1 MLNESQKKYLIQLI
15 NQGQSLPEEFKYVL
29 FPTEH
34 MEYELNYA
42 GKIRKEDLIANEDG
56 VFPVPLQIEK
66 FFNKDLLSS
75 SDDLEWINM
84 LVFGDNLQ
92 FLKTV
97 YENKDPLIKD
107 KVKGRVKLIYI
118 DPPFATEDEFMNKE
132 GAKAYTDKKKG
143 AEFIEFLRRRI
154 ILAKEILADDGSV
167 YVHMDQKMGHYVKI
181 LLDEVFGKNNFKSE
195 IIWKY
200 FGPTSTDSNFPR
212 KHDTIFFYTK
222 SDNYFFNPKATLIDY
237 DEKAVKRYD
246 KIDEDGRRYKIYNN
260 SDGTIRKAYMKE
272 GKPTEVFNIPFV
284 QGTSLERTGYPTQKP
299 EALIKRIIEAS
310 TNPGDLVLDFFG
322 GSGTTATTAEKLGR
336 RWITCD
342 IGKLS
347 YFTTQKRLLRIAES
361 KDLISTMKKYSKSA
375 KPFVTAQLGVYDLKK
390 AFELEWQEY
399 KQFISGLFEIEIAD
413 FDLAGLEFDGKKSE
427 YPVKIFDYRKYKDS
441 SIDVD
446 YLENINSVIGNRV
459 NGRIY
464 IVAPANY
471 VDFLTDYYEIDG
483 IRYYFLKVPYQVI
496 KELHKIPFH
505 KLRQPQSKKNLN
517 SIDEVVGFHFIRQPE
532 VKTEFKVSKKNIEIK
547 IKEFKSQYGKDDKGV
562 ILENFESLSAVYIDK
577 DYNGKHF
584 ELDDVYFAEDL
595 LPGNSEKKGKDKN
608 DDEIREELR
617 SKNKPALS
625 ITLDIKGLGDKLMV
639 IYTDIYGNDF
649 TEIFNIK
656 REVK

>member
-66 FFNKDLLSS
+66 FFNKDSMPTS
-75 SDDLEWINM
+75 GDLEWINM
-84 LVFGDNLQ
+84 VVFGDNLQ

-118 DPPFATEDEFMNKE
+118 DPPFATEDEFINKE

-143 AEFIEFLRRRI
+143 AEFIEFLRRRLL
-154 ILAKEILADDGSV
+154 LAKEILADDGSIFI
-167 YVHMDQKMGHYVKI
+167 HLDQKMSHYIKV
-181 LLDEVFGKNNFKSE
+181 LMDEIFEKNNFRNE
-195 IIWKY
+195 IAWCY
-200 FGPTSTDSNFPR
+200 TGPSQAGSYFPR
-212 KHDTIFFYTK
+212 KHDNILFYSKTK
-222 SDNYFFNPKATLIDY
+222 NNYFESPRIEHKSGVHNTGKLFGSTEEDLELKKELENKGKKVEDWWVDIWSTD
-237 DEKAVKRYD
+237 RYRS
-246 KIDEDGRRYKIYNN
+246 EL
-260 SDGTIRKAYMKE
+260 
-272 GKPTEVFNIPFV
+272 V
-284 QGTSLERTGYPTQKP
+284 GYPTQKP
-299 EALIKRIIEAS
+299 EALIKRIIEAA
-310 TNPGDLVLDFFG
+310 TKPGDLVLDFFG

-361 KDLISTMKKYSKSA
+361 KDLILTKKKYKKSA

-390 AFELEWQEY
+390 AFELEWKEY
-399 KQFISGLFEIEIAD
+399 KQFISGLFEIEISD
-413 FDLAGLEFDGKKSE
+413 FDLAGLEFNGKKSE

-446 YLENINSVIGNRV
+446 YLEKIHSVIGNRV
-459 NGRIY
+459 DGRVY

-483 IRYYFLKVPYQVI
+483 IRYYFLKVPYQII

-532 VKTEFKVSKKNIEIK
+532 VKTEFKVSKKSVEIK

-595 LPGNSEKKGKDKN
+595 LPGNSGKKGKDKN
-608 DDEIREELR
+608 DDEIREELK
-617 SKNKPALS
+617 SKNKTALS
-625 ITLDIKGLGDKLMV
+625 ITLDIKDLGDKLMV

>member
-1 MLNESQKKYLIQLI
+1 MITESQKAYLIQLI
-15 NQGQSLPEEFKYVL
+15 NKGQSLPEEFKYVL

-66 FFNKDLLSS
+66 FFNKDSLSS

-84 LVFGDNLQ
+84 IVFGDNLQ

-143 AEFIEFLRRRI
+143 AEFVEFLRRRLL
-154 ILAKEILADDGSV
+154 LAKEILADDGSIFI
-167 YVHMDQKMGHYVKI
+167 HLDQKMSHYVKV
-181 LLDEVFGKNNFKSE
+181 LMDEIFEKNNFRNE
-195 IIWKY
+195 IAWCY
-200 FGPTSTDSNFPR
+200 TGPSQAGSYFPR
-212 KHDTIFFYTK
+212 KHDNILFYSKTK
-222 SDNYFFNPKATLIDY
+222 NNYFDSPRIEHKSGVHNTGKLFGSTEENLELKKELENKGKKVEDWWVDIWSTD
-237 DEKAVKRYD
+237 RYRS
-246 KIDEDGRRYKIYNN
+246 EL
-260 SDGTIRKAYMKE
+260 
-272 GKPTEVFNIPFV
+272 V
-284 QGTSLERTGYPTQKP
+284 GYPTQKP
-299 EALIKRIIEAS
+299 EALVKRIIESS
-310 TNPGDLVLDFFG
+310 TKPGDLVLDFFG

-361 KDLISTMKKYSKSA
+361 KDLISTKKKYKKSA

-390 AFELEWQEY
+390 AFELEWKEY
-399 KQFISGLFEIEIAD
+399 KQFISGLFEIEIID
-413 FDLAGLEFDGKKSE
+413 FDLAGFEFNGKKSE

-446 YLENINSVIGNRV
+446 YLEKVHSVIENRV
-459 NGRIY
+459 DGRVY

-483 IRYYFLKVPYQVI
+483 IRYYFLKVPYQII

-532 VKTEFKVSKKNIEIK
+532 VKTELKISKKNVEIK

-595 LPGNSEKKGKDKN
+595 LPSSSGKKGKDKN
-608 DDEIREELR
+608 DDEIREELK
-617 SKNKPALS
+617 SQNKTALS
-625 ITLDIKGLGDKLMV
+625 ITLDIKDLGDKLMV

-649 TEIFNIK
+649 TEIFDIK
-656 REVK
+656 REVI

>member
-1 MLNESQKKYLIQLI
+1 MLIESQKKYLIQLI

-66 FFNKDLLSS
+66 FFNKDSLP
-75 SDDLEWINM
+75 SDLDWINM
-84 LVFGDNLQ
+84 VVFGDNLQ

-97 YENKDPLIKD
+97 YENKDSLIKD

-143 AEFIEFLRRRI
+143 AEFIEFLRRRLL
-154 ILAKEILADDGSV
+154 LAKEILADDGSIFI
-167 YVHMDQKMGHYVKI
+167 HLDQKMSHYVKV
-181 LLDEVFGKNNFKSE
+181 LMDEIFEKNNFRNE
-195 IIWKY
+195 IAWCY
-200 FGPTSTDSNFPR
+200 TGPSQAGSYFPR
-212 KHDTIFFYTK
+212 KHDNILFYSKTK
-222 SDNYFFNPKATLIDY
+222 NNYFESPRIEHKSGVHNTGKLFGSTEEDLELKKELENKGKKVEDWWVDIWSTD
-237 DEKAVKRYD
+237 RYRS
-246 KIDEDGRRYKIYNN
+246 EL
-260 SDGTIRKAYMKE
+260 
-272 GKPTEVFNIPFV
+272 V
-284 QGTSLERTGYPTQKP
+284 GYPTQKP

-310 TNPGDLVLDFFG
+310 TKPGDLVLDFFG

-361 KDLISTMKKYSKSA
+361 KDLISTKKKYKKSA

-399 KQFISGLFEIEIAD
+399 KQFISGLFEIELAD
-413 FDLAGLEFDGKKSE
+413 FDLAGLGFNGKKSE

-446 YLENINSVIGNRV
+446 YLEKIHSVIGNRV
-459 NGRIY
+459 DGRVY

-483 IRYYFLKVPYQVI
+483 IRYYFLKVPYQII

-532 VKTEFKVSKKNIEIK
+532 VKTELKVSKKILEIK

-595 LPGNSEKKGKDKN
+595 LPGSNGKKGKDKN
-608 DDEIREELR
+608 DDEIREELK
-617 SKNKPALS
+617 SKNKTALS
-625 ITLDIKGLGDKLMV
+625 ITLDIKDLGDKLMA

-649 TEIFNIK
+649 TEIFIIK
-656 REVK
+656 KEVE

>member
-1 MLNESQKKYLIQLI
+1 MITESQKAYLIQLI
-15 NQGQSLPEEFKYVL
+15 NKGQSLPEEFKYVL

-66 FFNKDLLSS
+66 FFNKDSLSS

-84 LVFGDNLQ
+84 IVFGDNLQ

-143 AEFIEFLRRRI
+143 AEFVEFLRRRLL
-154 ILAKEILADDGSV
+154 LAKEILADDGSIFI
-167 YVHMDQKMGHYVKI
+167 HLDQKMSHYVKV
-181 LLDEVFGKNNFKSE
+181 LMDEIFEKNNFRNE
-195 IIWKY
+195 IAWCY
-200 FGPTSTDSNFPR
+200 TGPSQAGSYFPR
-212 KHDTIFFYTK
+212 KHDNILFYSKTK
-222 SDNYFFNPKATLIDY
+222 NNYFDSPRIEHKSGVHNTGKLFGSTEENLELKKELENKGKKVEDWWVDIWSTD
-237 DEKAVKRYD
+237 RYRS
-246 KIDEDGRRYKIYNN
+246 EL
-260 SDGTIRKAYMKE
+260 
-272 GKPTEVFNIPFV
+272 V
-284 QGTSLERTGYPTQKP
+284 GYPTQKP
-299 EALIKRIIEAS
+299 EALVKRIIESS
-310 TNPGDLVLDFFG
+310 TKPGDLVLDFFG

-361 KDLISTMKKYSKSA
+361 KDLISTKKKYKKSA

-399 KQFISGLFEIEIAD
+399 KQFISGLFEIEIID
-413 FDLAGLEFDGKKSE
+413 FDLAGFEFNGKKSE

-446 YLENINSVIGNRV
+446 YLEKVHSVIENRV
-459 NGRIY
+459 DGRVY

-483 IRYYFLKVPYQVI
+483 IRYYFLKVPYQII

-532 VKTEFKVSKKNIEIK
+532 VKTELKISKKNVEIK

-595 LPGNSEKKGKDKN
+595 LPSSSGKKGKDKN
-608 DDEIREELR
+608 DDEIREELK
-617 SKNKPALS
+617 SQNKTALS
-625 ITLDIKGLGDKLMV
+625 ITLDIKDLGDKLMV

-649 TEIFNIK
+649 TEIFDIK

>member
-66 FFNKDLLSS
+66 FFNKDSMPTS
-75 SDDLEWINM
+75 GDLEWINM
-84 LVFGDNLQ
+84 VVFGDNLQ

-143 AEFIEFLRRRI
+143 AEFIEFLRRRLL
-154 ILAKEILADDGSV
+154 LAKEILADDGSIFI
-167 YVHMDQKMGHYVKI
+167 HLDQKMSHYIKV
-181 LLDEVFGKNNFKSE
+181 LMDEIFEKNNFRNE
-195 IIWKY
+195 IAWCY
-200 FGPTSTDSNFPR
+200 TGPSQAGSYFPR
-212 KHDTIFFYTK
+212 KHDNILFYSKTK
-222 SDNYFFNPKATLIDY
+222 NNYFESPRIEHKSGVHNTGKLFGSTEEDLELKKELENKGKKVEDWWVDIWSTD
-237 DEKAVKRYD
+237 RYRS
-246 KIDEDGRRYKIYNN
+246 EL
-260 SDGTIRKAYMKE
+260 
-272 GKPTEVFNIPFV
+272 V
-284 QGTSLERTGYPTQKP
+284 GYPTQKP
-299 EALIKRIIEAS
+299 EALIKRIIEAA
-310 TNPGDLVLDFFG
+310 TKPGDLVLDFFG

-361 KDLISTMKKYSKSA
+361 KDLILTKKKYKKSA

-390 AFELEWQEY
+390 AFELEWKEY
-399 KQFISGLFEIEIAD
+399 KQFISGLFEIEISD
-413 FDLAGLEFDGKKSE
+413 FDLAGLEFNGKKSE

-446 YLENINSVIGNRV
+446 YLEKIHSVIGNRV
-459 NGRIY
+459 DGRVY

-483 IRYYFLKVPYQVI
+483 IRYYFLKVPYQII

-532 VKTEFKVSKKNIEIK
+532 VKTEFKVSKKSVEIK

-595 LPGNSEKKGKDKN
+595 LPGVNAILKLYHLPVKK
-608 DDEIREELR
+608 
-617 SKNKPALS
+617 
-625 ITLDIKGLGDKLMV
+625 
-639 IYTDIYGNDF
+639 
-649 TEIFNIK
+649 
-656 REVK
+656 

>member
-1 MLNESQKKYLIQLI
+1 MITESQKAYLIQLI
-15 NQGQSLPEEFKYVL
+15 NKGQSLPEEFKYVL

-66 FFNKDLLSS
+66 FFNKDSLSS

-84 LVFGDNLQ
+84 IVFGDNLQ

-143 AEFIEFLRRRI
+143 AEFVEFLRRRLL
-154 ILAKEILADDGSV
+154 LAKEILADDGSIFI
-167 YVHMDQKMGHYVKI
+167 HLDQKMSHYVKV
-181 LLDEVFGKNNFKSE
+181 LMDEIFEKNNFRNE
-195 IIWKY
+195 IAWCY
-200 FGPTSTDSNFPR
+200 TGPSQAGSYFPR
-212 KHDTIFFYTK
+212 KHDNILFYSKTK
-222 SDNYFFNPKATLIDY
+222 NNYFDSPRIEHKSGVHNTGKLFGSTEENLELKKELENKGKKVEDWWVDIWSTD
-237 DEKAVKRYD
+237 RYRS
-246 KIDEDGRRYKIYNN
+246 EL
-260 SDGTIRKAYMKE
+260 
-272 GKPTEVFNIPFV
+272 V
-284 QGTSLERTGYPTQKP
+284 GYPTQKP
-299 EALIKRIIEAS
+299 EALVKRIIESS
-310 TNPGDLVLDFFG
+310 TKPGDLVLDFFG

-361 KDLISTMKKYSKSA
+361 KDLISTKKKYKKSA

-390 AFELEWQEY
+390 AFELEWKEY
-399 KQFISGLFEIEIAD
+399 KQFISGLFEIEIID
-413 FDLAGLEFDGKKSE
+413 FDLAGFEFNGKKSE

-446 YLENINSVIGNRV
+446 YLEKVHSVIENRV
-459 NGRIY
+459 DGRVY

-483 IRYYFLKVPYQVI
+483 IRYYFLKVPYQII

-532 VKTEFKVSKKNIEIK
+532 VKTELKISKKNVEIK

-595 LPGNSEKKGKDKN
+595 LPSSSGKKGKDKN
-608 DDEIREELR
+608 DDEIREELK
-617 SKNKPALS
+617 SQNKTALS
-625 ITLDIKGLGDKLMV
+625 ITLDIKDLGDKLMV

-649 TEIFNIK
+649 TEIFDIK